1 MRALGRRGGVLFA
14 VVFAASTSIA
24 TTPPPQPV
32 ATQTIEYDD
41 TFELTA
47 DAPVAVRRLS
57 VLFTADDEPSG
68 LGASLAATIDAPGVK
83 PGGVRLTILP
93 DQPGNPQ
100 LVELIKQGG
109 TEPETAFFAYNR
121 GYPERSSCPQLPCAR
136 TYRVVV
142 ELVDDEV
149 TDTTRVSFHARG
161 DLTATGHEKMP
172 IGITLKI
179 EPVGDV
185 LLLNRPPE
193 VRGTT
198 EVQAAEI
205 GGPDRR
211 GSEVHS
217 VITFTSDAL
226 PAEPVWPV
234 VPELI
239 LHVEAAENPPPA
251 IAAGQLSLF
260 VEHPVG
266 NTPNGQQFVVFSPEQ
281 LPFSVSLQ
289 PIPGCPS
296 GLPCTVR
303 VDATLGAQSPG
314 DIIPLRWW
322 IEARVRYFED
332 AVVPAGAAVALT
344 TLTAAE
350 YADQSLK
357 LCAGEGLLVLFEAA
371 NQGLITE
378 AEFKAQLD
386 KYDAGTWDPTFV
398 EKLEHYDELCLAA
411 LENIRSTEA
420 SPSPPP
426 SELDPFAPRAEATL
440 AEETR
445 VLTIKAPVV
454 VRDVRLTRNAAA
466 ADPAGAGS
474 IGYLHVDTSAPKTA
488 NPRAYI
494 DAFIR
499 IVRVDGGEAIV
510 ERFDIP
516 SSDLAGPP
524 LEVDPWVGCQALAPC
539 AVDLRIILAFW
550 DWEPLHEHQVSW
562 TVRAGTAWPGRPAAP
577 EGAEVGIEQLSGL
590 EVRADAD
597 VLEDQA
603 AGGDVVLARDGEVV
617 TRHVKFELSADS
629 WPAELDNV
637 PIPGHGLFKATATG
651 TGSGPAPVVGIQA
664 QPTDQSADRGL
675 GDAATVNAG
684 ALTRAIFPFN
694 TCKGHAP
701 CVSDYSFEF
710 TRVGKGGDFG
720 PVTVEWSI
728 EAMLR
733 TFESIEFPRGAE
745 LTIRMGD

>member
-1 MRALGRRGGVLFA
+1 MRALGRRGGALIA

-24 TTPPPQPV
+24 TTPPRQPV

-41 TFELTA
+41 PFELTA
-47 DAPVAVRRLS
+47 AAPVAVRRLS
-57 VLFTADDEPSG
+57 VLFTAENEPTG
-68 LGASLAATIDAPGVK
+68 LEASLAATIDAPGLK
-83 PGGVRLTILP
+83 DGGVRLTILP

-100 LVELIKQGG
+100 LVELIEQGG

-142 ELVDDEV
+142 KLVDDEV
-149 TDTTRVSFHARG
+149 TEPIKVSFHARG
-161 DLTATGHEKMP
+161 ELTAVGVENMP
-172 IGITLKI
+172 EGITLKI
-179 EPVGDV
+179 DPVGDV
-185 LLLNRPPE
+185 LLLDHPPE
-193 VRGTT
+193 VHGAT

-239 LHVEAAENPPPA
+239 LHVEAGEDAAPDV
-251 IAAGQLSLF
+251 AAGQLSLF
-260 VEHPVG
+260 VEHPG
-266 NTPNGQQFVVFSPEQ
+266 GTPNRQQMVIFAPKQ

-289 PIPGCPS
+289 PIPGCPP

-314 DIIPLRWW
+314 DVVPLRWW

-332 AVVPAGAAVALT
+332 TAVPAGAAVELT
-344 TLTAAE
+344 TLTADE
-350 YADQSLK
+350 FADQSLK

-371 NQGLITE
+371 NRGLITDE
-378 AEFKAQLD
+378 EFKAQLD

-398 EKLEHYDELCLAA
+398 EKLEQYDELCRAA
-411 LENIRSTEA
+411 LESIRSGEA

-445 VLTIKAPVV
+445 VLTIKTPVV
-454 VRDVRLTRNAAA
+454 VRDVRVSRNAAA

-474 IGYLHVDTSAPKTA
+474 IGYLHIDTLAPKTA

-494 DAFIR
+494 DAFVR
-499 IVRVDGGEAIV
+499 ILRVDGGEAIV

-516 SSDLAGPP
+516 SSHLAGPP
-524 LEVDPWVGCQALAPC
+524 LEVDPWVGCEALAAC
-539 AVDLRIILAFW
+539 TVDLRIILAFW

-562 TVRAGTAWPGRPAAP
+562 TVKAGTAWPGRPDAP
-577 EGAEVGIEQLSGL
+577 EGAEVGIESIRSL

-617 TRHVKFELSADS
+617 TRHVTFELSGDS
-629 WPAELDNV
+629 WPAELVNV

-651 TGSGPAPVVGIQA
+651 TGSGPAPVIGIQG
-664 QPTDQSADRGL
+664 QPADQSADRGL
-675 GDAATVNAG
+675 GDAATVNAV

-694 TCKGHAP
+694 TCKGHTP

-710 TRVGKGGDFG
+710 TRVGKGGDYG
-720 PVTVEWSI
+720 PVTVEWSV

-745 LTIRMGD
+745 LTIRIGD

>member
-1 MRALGRRGGVLFA
+1 V
-14 VVFAASTSIA
+14 VVFAASASIA
-24 TTPPPQPV
+24 TSPPPQPV
-32 ATQTIEYDD
+32 ATETIEYND

-47 DAPVAVRRLS
+47 AAPVAVRRLS
-57 VLFTADDEPSG
+57 VLFTADDEPTG
-68 LGASLAATIDAPGVK
+68 LEASLAATIDAPGVK
-83 PGGVRLTILP
+83 DGGVRLTILP

-149 TDTTRVSFHARG
+149 TDATTLSFHARG
-161 DLTATGHEKMP
+161 ELIARGVEDMP
-172 IGITLKI
+172 EGITLKI
-179 EPVGDV
+179 DPVDDV
-185 LLLNRPPE
+185 LLLDHVPE
-193 VRGTT
+193 IHGTT
-198 EVQAAEI
+198 EVQDAEI

-217 VITFTSDAL
+217 VVTFTSDAL

-239 LHVEAAENPPPA
+239 LHVDAAEDAPAA

-260 VEHPVG
+260 VEHPAG
-266 NTPNGQQFVVFSPEQ
+266 NTPNRQQLVIFAPEQ

-289 PIPGCPS
+289 PIPGCPA
-296 GLPCTVR
+296 GLPCSIP

-314 DIIPLRWW
+314 DVVPLRWW

-332 AVVPAGAAVALT
+332 AVAPAGAAVELT

-350 YADQSLK
+350 YADKSLE
-357 LCAGEGLLVLFEAA
+357 LCADEGILVLFEAK
-371 NQGLITE
+371 NRGLVTDE
-378 AEFKAQLD
+378 EFKAQLD
-386 KYDAGTWDPTFV
+386 KLEAGTWDPTFV
-398 EKLEHYDELCLAA
+398 EELEQYDELCLAA
-411 LENIRSTEA
+411 LESIRSSEA

-426 SELDPFAPRAEATL
+426 SEFDPFAPRAEATL

-445 VLTIKAPVV
+445 VLSINTPVV
-454 VRDVRLTRNAAA
+454 VRDVRLSRNAAA

-474 IGYLHVDTSAPKTA
+474 IGYLHIDTSAPKSA
-488 NPRAYI
+488 NPRAYVN
-494 DAFIR
+494 AFVR
-499 IVRVDGGEAIV
+499 ILRVDSGEAIV
-510 ERFDIP
+510 ERYEIP

-524 LEVDPWVGCQALAPC
+524 LEVDPWVSCQALAPC
-539 AVDLRIILAFW
+539 TVDLRIILAYW
-550 DWEPLHEHQVSW
+550 DWHPLVEHEVSW
-562 TVRAGTAWPGRPAAP
+562 TVKAGTAWPGRPDAP
-577 EGAEVGIEQLSGL
+577 EGAEVGIEQLSSR

-597 VLEDQA
+597 LLEDQTT
-603 AGGDVVLARDGEVV
+603 GTDIVLARDGEVV
-617 TRHVKFELSADS
+617 TRHVTFELSGDS
-629 WPAELDNV
+629 WPAELANV
-637 PIPGHGLFKATATG
+637 PMPGHGLFEGTATG
-651 TGSGPAPVVGIQA
+651 TGSGPPPVVGLQV
-664 QPTDQSADRGL
+664 QPADQVADRGL

-684 ALTRAIFPFN
+684 MLTMGIFPFN
-694 TCKGHAP
+694 ACKGHAP

-710 TRVGKGGDFG
+710 TRVGKGGDYG
-720 PVTVEWSI
+720 PVTVDWSL

-745 LTIRMGD
+745 LTIKISD

>member
-1 MRALGRRGGVLFA
+1 M
-14 VVFAASTSIA
+14 A
-24 TTPPPQPV
+24 TE
-32 ATQTIEYDD
+32 TIEYDD
-41 TFELTA
+41 TFELSTA
-47 DAPVAVRRLS
+47 APVAVRRLS
-57 VLFTADDEPSG
+57 VLFAAEEEPTG
-68 LGASLAATIDAPGVK
+68 LEASLAAAIDAPGVK
-83 PGGVRLTILP
+83 DGGVRLTILP

-109 TEPETAFFAYNR
+109 TARETAFFAYNL

-136 TYRVVV
+136 TYRMVV
-142 ELVDDEV
+142 ELVDDDV
-149 TDTTRVSFHARG
+149 SDPTKVSFHALG
-161 DLTATGHEKMP
+161 QLTARGVEKMP
-172 IGITLKI
+172 EGISLKI
-179 EPVGDV
+179 DPVGDV
-185 LLLNRPPE
+185 LLVDQPPE
-193 VRGTT
+193 VHGTT
-198 EVQAAEI
+198 EVQDAEI

-217 VITFTSDAL
+217 VITFTGDAL

-239 LHVEAAENPPPA
+239 LHVEAAEDPPQV
-251 IAAGQLSLF
+251 IAAGQLSLL
-260 VEHPVG
+260 VEHPAG
-266 NTPNGQQFVVFSPEQ
+266 NTPNRQQMVIFAPNQ

-289 PIPGCPS
+289 PIPGCPV
-296 GLPCTVR
+296 GLPCTVP

-314 DIIPLRWW
+314 DVVPLRWW

-332 AVVPAGAAVALT
+332 AIVPAGAAIALT
-344 TLTAAE
+344 TLTAEE
-350 YADQSLK
+350 YADQRHK
-357 LCAGEGLLVLFEAA
+357 LCANEGLLVLFEAK
-371 NQGLITE
+371 NRGLLTDE
-378 AEFKAQLD
+378 EFKAQLD
-386 KYDAGTWDPTFV
+386 KVDAGTWDPTFV
-398 EKLEHYDELCLAA
+398 EKLEQYDELCLAA
-411 LENIRSTEA
+411 LENIRSGEA

-426 SELDPFAPRAEATL
+426 SELDPFAPRAEAML

-454 VRDVRLTRNAAA
+454 VRDIRLSRNGAAP
-466 ADPAGAGS
+466 DPAGAGS
-474 IGYLHVDTSAPKTA
+474 VGYLHIDTLAPTTA

-499 IVRVDGGEAIV
+499 ILRVDGGEAIV

-524 LEVDPWVGCQALAPC
+524 LEVDPWVGCEPLAPC
-539 AVDLRIILAFW
+539 TVDLRIILAFW

-562 TVRAGTAWPGRPAAP
+562 TVKAGTAWPGRPDAP
-577 EGAEVGIEQLSGL
+577 EGAEIGIEAIRSL

-597 VLEDQA
+597 VLEDRA
-603 AGGDVVLARDGEVV
+603 AGSDVVLARDGEVV
-617 TRHVKFELSADS
+617 TRHVTFELSGDS
-629 WPAELDNV
+629 WPAELANV
-637 PIPGHGLFKATATG
+637 PIAGHGLFKATATG
-651 TGSGPAPVVGIQA
+651 TGSAPAPMVDIRV
-664 QPTDQSADRGL
+664 QPADQVADRGL

-694 TCKGHAP
+694 TCKGHSP

-710 TRVGKGGDFG
+710 TRVGKGGDYG

-733 TFESIEFPRGAE
+733 TFESSRFPRGAE
-745 LTIRMGD
+745 LTIQVGDD